1 MLIKIL
7 IVLIL
12 LAVLVSLFSGLFFL
26 HQDRGQGARTVR
38 ALTTRVALSLVLFG
52 LLVLAFHLGW
62 LTPGK

>member
-1 MLIKIL
+1 MLFKIF
-7 IVLIL
+7 IVLLL

-52 LLVLAFHLGW
+52 LLLLAYHLGW
-62 LTPGK
+62 LMPGK